1 MGRPP
6 VCRIAV
12 VIVMAALASWSEQAH
27 AYVRTVTSTGAPM
40 YWNRTVLTIHAYLGD
55 PPEPLIMQDLLFA
68 SQSAAATWGRDR
80 IGCTSLEL
88 RVSATQERSAA
99 VELDGVSRLTFRR
112 EAWCKEPRGASD
124 SCYDPLALAV
134 TSVFARKSDGE
145 IVDADVEINAVTF
158 KWADLAR
165 NPEGAASLQDIQNT
179 LTHEFGHLIGLDH
192 TCFISSV
199 RPGTVDDQGHPVRS
213 CGEATDDIRATT
225 MFAAVIPGDLER
237 RSLSPD
243 DQRAVCD
250 IYQPVD
256 LVLEAGQPTGC
267 SLSRATAPG
276 LPAAIA
282 ALALVLR
289 TCRRRA
295 GRPGRSRRSS
305 TCPSLRR

>member
-1 MGRPP
+1 MARPP
-6 VCRIAV
+6 VRRIAV
-12 VIVMAALASWSEQAH
+12 IVAALALWSGSAH
-27 AYVRTVTSTGAPM
+27 AYVRTVTSAGAPM
-40 YWNRTVLTIHAYLGD
+40 FWNRTVLTVHAYLGD
-55 PPEPLIMQDLLFA
+55 PPQPLIMQDLLFA
-68 SQSAAATWGRDR
+68 AQSAAATWSRDR

-88 RVSATQERSAA
+88 RISATQDRSAP
-99 VELDGVSRLTFRR
+99 VQLDGVSRLTFRR

-165 NPEGAASLQDIQNT
+165 NPEGASSLQDIQNT

-192 TCFISSV
+192 TCFISTV
-199 RPGTVDDQGHPVRS
+199 RPGTVDDQGRPVRS

-237 RSLSPD
+237 RSLSSD
-243 DQRAVCD
+243 DQRAVCE
-250 IYQPVD
+250 IYMPVD
-256 LVLEAGQPTGC
+256 LVLEAGRPIGC
-267 SLSRATAPG
+267 TLSRARAPG
-276 LPAAIA
+276 LPAAIV
-282 ALALVLR
+282 ALALLFR

-295 GRPGRSRRSS
+295 GRSSRSRRSS
-305 TCPSLRR
+305 TCPSLHP